1 MRVMKAKCQGARDE
15 SEGAEHGSEGV
26 SPGCLVCVCV
36 QGWCCCDLQQAPGI
50 RTIRDGM
57 TFKDISEHVQRV
69 LFW

>member
-36 QGWCCCDLQQAPGI
+36 SKAGAAVICNKRLEFAPYVTG
-50 RTIRDGM
+50 
-57 TFKDISEHVQRV
+57 
-69 LFW
+69 